1 MEIWDRTTLKSLLI
15 PGAVIFAATALLL
28 HTHLI
33 PIAPSAINFYYYAV
47 FGGGILLASRFH
59 SSRVFFALLALFL
72 GQRALEFFAS
82 PTTTSGPGRIAVEA
96 IAFLLPLNF
105 VLFSFVRERGL
116 AINSITS
123 RLGLVFVESIFVA
136 VICRPDGT
144 APFFL
149 HPHIFSDHLFRWT
162 KVPQFSWVL
171 FVLAATTLL
180 IRFFLRRNQV
190 ESGLFWSLTMA
201 FLSLQAGAIGPIP
214 RAYMGSAA
222 LILLSSII
230 ENSYVLAYHDELT
243 TLPARRSFNDAILGL
258 EHPYAIAVVDIDHFK
273 SFNDTYGHDIGDQ
286 VLCMVATRLAHVTGN
301 GQAYRVGGEEFTIL
315 FPRKSASDTLKH
327 VELLRQTIESSSF
340 HVRKPNDRRSVR
352 QGPDRRRVPRK
363 KMSLK
368 RMEPAQ
374 QPAGIE
380 LSVTVSIGLAESSD
394 RVSDANEI
402 IRVADQA
409 LYRAKESGRNRVE
422 VANTNS
428 RAAKRS
434 A

>member
-1 MEIWDRTTLKSLLI
+1 VEIWNRTTLRSLLI
-15 PGAVIFAATALLL
+15 PGAVIFTATALLL

-59 SSRVFFALLALFL
+59 SSRVFFALLTLFL
-72 GQRALEFFAS
+72 GQRAIEFFAS
-82 PTTTSGPGRIAVEA
+82 PTTAIGPGRIAVEA
-96 IAFLLPLNF
+96 IAFLWPLNF

-116 AINSITS
+116 AIKSITS
-123 RLGLVFVESIFVA
+123 RLGLLFVESVFVA

-149 HPHIFSDHLFRWT
+149 HPQILSDHVFRWT
-162 KVPQFSWVL
+162 KIPQFSWML
-171 FVLAATTLL
+171 FFLAAATLL
-180 IRFFLRRNQV
+180 IRFFFYRNQV
-190 ESGLFWSLTMA
+190 ESGLFWSLTMS
-201 FLSLQAGAIGPIP
+201 FLGLQAGALGPIP
-214 RAYMGSAA
+214 RAYMASAA

-258 EHPYAIAVVDIDHFK
+258 EDPYTIAVVDIDHFK
-273 SFNDTYGHDIGDQ
+273 NFNDTYGHDIGDQ

-315 FPRKSASDTLKH
+315 FPGKSANDTLKH
-327 VELLRQTIESSSF
+327 LELLRQTIEHSSF
-340 HVRKPNDRRSVR
+340 HVRSPNDRRSVR
-352 QGPDRRRVPRK
+352 QGPDRRRAPKK
-363 KMSLK
+363 KMALRRTK
-368 RMEPAQ
+368 PLQ
-374 QPAGIE
+374 QPTGTE
-380 LSVTVSIGLAESSD
+380 LSVTVSIGVAEPSE
-394 RVSDANEI
+394 RVNDVNEVI
-402 IRVADQA
+402 KAADQA

-422 VANTNS
+422 VAS
-428 RAAKRS
+428 SRARAAKRS

>member
-1 MEIWDRTTLKSLLI
+1 MEIWDRTTLRSLLI

-59 SSRVFFALLALFL
+59 SSRVFFALLTLFL
-72 GQRALEFFAS
+72 GQRAIEFFAT
-82 PTTTSGPGRIAVEA
+82 PTTAVGPGRIAVEA
-96 IAFLLPLNF
+96 VAFLWPLNF

-116 AINSITS
+116 AVHSITS
-123 RLGLVFVESIFVA
+123 RLGLVFVESVFVA
-136 VICRPDGT
+136 VVCRPDGT

-149 HPHIFSDHLFRWT
+149 HPQIFSEHLFRWT
-162 KVPQFSWVL
+162 KVPQFSWIL
-171 FVLAATTLL
+171 FFLVAATLL
-180 IRFFLRRNQV
+180 VRFFLHRNQV
-190 ESGLFWSLTMA
+190 ESGLLWSLTMS
-201 FLSLQAGAIGPIP
+201 FLGLQAGTLGPIP
-214 RAYMGSAA
+214 RAYMASAA
-222 LILLSSII
+222 LILLTSII

-258 EHPYAIAVVDIDHFK
+258 ENPYTIAVVDIDHFK

-315 FPRKSASDTLKH
+315 FPGKSASDTLKH
-327 VELLRQTIESSSF
+327 LELLRETIENSSF
-340 HVRKPNDRRSVR
+340 HVRSPNDRRSIR
-352 QGPDRRRVPRK
+352 QGPDRRRAPKK
-363 KMSLK
+363 KMSLRRPK
-368 RMEPAQ
+368 PPQ
-374 QPAGIE
+374 QPTGIE
-380 LSVTVSIGLAESSD
+380 LSVTVSIGVAESSE
-394 RVSDANEI
+394 RISDVNEVI
-402 IRVADQA
+402 KSADHA

-422 VANTNS
+422 VAAS
-428 RAAKRS
+428 RVRAAKRS